1 MRRIAEMAL
10 QGRDQWEVV
19 VTDGAARGVVPI
31 QAIVGRSH
39 HPCLALVGGV
49 HGDEYD
55 GILAVHEVAREVR
68 PDELQGSL
76 LLIAVA
82 NPFAFAVAQR
92 HTPQD
97 DKDLNRVFP
106 GRPDGSLS
114 ERLAHALCEVL
125 SQADLAMTLHGG
137 GARTELAPWIEFLDL
152 PTPLGRVTYEAAAAS
167 GFPDLLALPPLPGRL
182 ITAMADLG
190 VPVIEGEVGD
200 RGETRRADVAYYRER
215 IDAVA
220 RHVGVLPAQ
229 AGQPGPSPRLWSLC
243 PVDATADGIFLR
255 RVELMQEVEQGTPLG
270 EIVDLHGTVAAHI
283 VAPSPGVVGAYR
295 AHAGVRAGESVMTL
309 WSPARTQVY
318 DGEER
323 PL

>member
-1 MRRIAEMAL
+1 MAL
-10 QGRDQWEVV
+10 GSREQWEVA
-19 VTDGAARGVVPI
+19 VTDGTARGEVPI
-31 QAIVGRSH
+31 QAVVGRSH

-55 GILAVHEVAREVR
+55 GILAVHEVARAVQ
-68 PDELQGSL
+68 PDDLQGSL

-82 NPFAFAVAQR
+82 NPFAFAAAQR

-97 DKDLNRVFP
+97 GLDLNRTFP

-114 ERLAHALCEVL
+114 ERLAHALCGVL
-125 SQADLAMTLHGG
+125 SQADLALTLHGG

-152 PTPLGRVTYEAAAAS
+152 PTPLGRATYEAAAAS

-200 RGETRRADVAYYRER
+200 RGETRRADVAYYRAR
-215 IDAVA
+215 FDAVA
-220 RHVGVLPAQ
+220 RHAGVLPAQ
-229 AGQPGPSPRLWSLC
+229 AEPPGPSPRLWSLC
-243 PVDATADGIFLR
+243 PVEATADGIFLR
-255 RVELMQEVEQGTPLG
+255 RVELLQEVEQGTPLG
-270 EIVDLHGTVAAHI
+270 EIVDLRGEVATRI
-283 VAPSPGVVGAYR
+283 VAPAPGVVGAYR

-318 DGEER
+318 DEGER
-323 PL
+323 PV